1 MATPKS
7 IRCGV
12 VGYGGAFNMGQ
23 THLNSMTRNRRM
35 EVAAVC
41 ELDAARRKVAEE
53 DFPGVE
59 TFAEVG
65 DMLKNAELD
74 LVTIIT
80 PHNTHSPLAIEC
92 LNAGVNVVCEK
103 PLAITSRQ
111 VKDMM
116 SAAKKNGVMLSTFH
130 NRRWDGDFQTLRDL
144 VNKEKAIGRVHRIEA
159 GFYGYG
165 AQGNWWRSDRNIS
178 GGAIYDWGAHF
189 TDWILNVV
197 PEKIDWV
204 SGYQVKN
211 RAWKGYSNED
221 HSEYSMRFA
230 SGAIA
235 TLTIS
240 NLSMSSRPR
249 WRVLGERG
257 SIEDL
262 GGKFLLKTLVNGRQM
277 SAEVPYAESNWHA
290 YYENVYKHLQGRAK
304 LIITP
309 ESAARVIGVLEAAN
323 ISAERDSKPVKPAF
337 I

>member
-1 MATPKS
+1 MATPKN

-23 THLNSMTRNRRM
+23 THLNSMPRNRRM

-41 ELDAARRKVAEE
+41 ELDTARRKVAEE

-59 TFAEVG
+59 TYAEVG

-111 VKDMM
+111 VKDMI

-165 AQGNWWRSDRNIS
+165 AQGNWWRSDRKIS

-197 PEKIDWV
+197 SEKIDWV

-337 I
+337 L

>member
-165 AQGNWWRSDRNIS
+165 AQGTWWRSDRKIS

-309 ESAARVIGVLEAAN
+309 ESAARVIGILEAAN